1 LGGIQNN
8 SRSPYPPNSRMLDCK
23 IEALI
28 YETHLRHHIDAVFV
42 VFFDGNIYQNSFS
55 RVVHPGACNFGV
67 GDG

>member
-1 LGGIQNN
+1 MQT
-8 SRSPYPPNSRMLDCK
+8 LDCK